1 MWGFEK
7 CVFENCD
14 FEVVGVE
21 GSTDYYGFRHVLEM
35 DEEHC
40 VDEVDGYGDE
50 EIDWKGEEG
59 WGGDGSVG
67 WNVEVVDVDVV
78 AAIVVELESVR
89 DQRVV
94 GVGFVGKGIFD
105 TRVGVQ
111 RWIENS

>member
-1 MWGFEK
+1 M
-7 CVFENCD
+7 FENCD

-67 WNVEVVDVDVV
+67 
-78 AAIVVELESVR
+78 
-89 DQRVV
+89 
-94 GVGFVGKGIFD
+94 
-105 TRVGVQ
+105 
-111 RWIENS
+111 